1 MYTEEQYELMGELEA
16 GLVWVWHQDECTDN
30 ILHYLMGE
38 GLCQPREDIRTGWLE
53 LTQKGRAALEAYR
66 NRAAKK
72 AEQQA
77 EKDAAESKRLEER
90 REDQSDA
97 ERRYHGQNKVA
108 IIAAILS
115 ASLGVVFGIAAER
128 FWGIVDTIR
137 ALLQITP

>member
-72 AEQQA
+72 Q
-77 EKDAAESKRLEER
+77 SSRPR
-90 REDQSDA
+90 RTPPSPSALKSA
-97 ERRYHGQNKVA
+97 ER
-108 IIAAILS
+108 IS
-115 ASLGVVFGIAAER
+115 P
-128 FWGIVDTIR
+128 
-137 ALLQITP
+137 TPSDVTMVKTRSR